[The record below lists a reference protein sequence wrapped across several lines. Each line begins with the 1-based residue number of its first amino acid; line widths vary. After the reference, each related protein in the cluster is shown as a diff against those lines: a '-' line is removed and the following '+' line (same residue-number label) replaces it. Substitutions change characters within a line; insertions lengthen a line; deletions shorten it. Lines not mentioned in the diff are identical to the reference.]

1 MARNRVIFS
10 KDFGNERNEVRS
22 EKLQLPEF
30 NVPQSEV
37 INESIS
43 QESSEEI
50 KIEDTTDVKSI
61 ND

>member
-10 KDFGNERNEVRS
+10 KDFGNERNEDRS
-22 EKLQLPEF
+22 ENLQLPEF
-30 NVPQSEV
+30 NVPHSEG

-43 QESSEEI
+43 QESSEDI

-61 ND
+61 NE

>member
-22 EKLQLPEF
+22 ENLQLPEF